1 MAERNSPALQQI
13 HEIKFLLGSRFIF
26 LENHDKGEI
35 FINRLSTSPFWSVW
49 PQNFNL
55 FYPPL
60 CHKFVS
66 QLAQRLLIQN
76 TERVCCLLFMTQLV
90 SEGPA
95 SKELA
100 LEKFSS
106 LLDHPSTSFNLSVYS
121 AFNAALMQRG
131 TYKADPSIS
140 PIHLMSVRRHPPS
153 LLTSL
158 SGRWLDRL
166 TPVCREDG

>member
-1 MAERNSPALQQI
+1 MRSS
-13 HEIKFLLGSRFIF
+13 SR
-26 LENHDKGEI
+26 G
-35 FINRLSTSPFWSVW
+35 RVQTPFRVFC
-49 PQNFNL
+49 PKTKINL

-60 CHKFVS
+60 CHKLAP
-66 QLAQRLLIQN
+66 QLVQRVLIQN
-76 TERVCCLLFMTQLV
+76 TEQVLCLLFMTQPV
-90 SEGPA
+90 CEGPA
-95 SKELA
+95 CKELV

-106 LLDHPSTSFNLSVYS
+106 LLDHPATSFNLSVYS
-121 AFNAALMQRG
+121 ALNVVLMLRG

-140 PIHLMSVRRHPPS
+140 PIHLMSVRRHSPS

>member
-1 MAERNSPALQQI
+1 M
-13 HEIKFLLGSRFIF
+13 KFLLGNHFIV
-26 LENHDKGEI
+26 LEHLDKDEI
-35 FINRLSTSPFWSVW
+35 FIRRLSANPFWSVL
-49 PQNFNL
+49 PKNLNL

-66 QLAQRLLIQN
+66 QLAQRVLIQT
-76 TERVCCLLFMTQLV
+76 TERVLCLSFMTQPV

-95 SKELA
+95 RKELA

-106 LLDHPSTSFNLSVYS
+106 LLDYPATSFNLSVYS
-121 AFNAALMQRG
+121 ALNAALMQRG

-140 PIHLMSVRRHPPS
+140 PIHLMSVHRHSPS